1 MQKRD
6 TMLKIKFDRL
16 DYQEKAVS
24 SISDVFKNIRFI
36 PNENRKSNP
45 SFDLQRSKSILVK
58 NIENI
63 RELNKVDIG
72 DISIKNELVIDTLME
87 TGTGK
92 TFTFLESIYKLN
104 RDYGLSKF
112 IILVPSNPILQGT
125 IKNIK
130 ITKEFFVKE
139 YGKNISTFNYSEKT
153 VQNYINAS
161 DMNISVLVSTYQ
173 SFNSASNKI
182 NKKGIE
188 NSLIGNSK
196 SYMEAIAYLKPVII
210 IDEPHRFEGKQTAK
224 YLKEFNPLFT
234 LRFGATYK
242 NDEYKN
248 LIYTL
253 DSVDAF
259 SKKLVKA
266 ITVDTVGNEN
276 VDNHTISYV
285 SVKGANQKEYLATI
299 EYKDINSKSKKVELK
314 KGDNLGAKSEI
325 EYLNGYIVDKITK
338 SEVVFLNGI
347 SLQIGESESYG
358 VLLTAMQQEIVN
370 TAIVNHFE
378 REEELFKMDIKS
390 LCLFFIDRVDKYLL
404 DDGSGG
410 ELAKLFEKL

>member
-1 MQKRD
+1 
-6 TMLKIKFDRL
+6 MLKIKFDRL
-16 DYQEKAVS
+16 EYQKKAVD
-24 SISDVFKNIRFI
+24 SISDVFKNINFI
-36 PNENRKSNP
+36 ANENRKSNP
-45 SFDLQRSKSILVK
+45 SFNLQISRQTLAK

-63 RELNKVDIG
+63 RESNKVDIG
-72 DISIKNELVIDTLME
+72 DISIKNELVVDTLME

-92 TFTFLESIYKLN
+92 TFTFLESIYRLN

-112 IILVPSNPILQGT
+112 IILVPSNPIRQGT

-188 NSLIGNSK
+188 QSLIGHAHSF
-196 SYMEAIAYLKPVII
+196 MEAIAYLKPVII
-210 IDEPHRFEGKQTAK
+210 IDEPHRFAGKQTAK

-242 NDEYKN
+242 DDEYKN

-253 DSVDAF
+253 DSR
-259 SKKLVKA
+259 VK
-266 ITVDTVGNEN
+266 
-276 VDNHTISYV
+276 
-285 SVKGANQKEYLATI
+285 
-299 EYKDINSKSKKVELK
+299 
-314 KGDNLGAKSEI
+314 
-325 EYLNGYIVDKITK
+325 
-338 SEVVFLNGI
+338 F
-347 SLQIGESESYG
+347 
-358 VLLTAMQQEIVN
+358 
-370 TAIVNHFE
+370 
-378 REEELFKMDIKS
+378 
-390 LCLFFIDRVDKYLL
+390 YLL
-404 DDGSGG
+404 MVY
-410 ELAKLFEKL
+410 LFLLVRVKVMECF